1 VSADHDRYTVF
12 VDHLGGAVLDL
23 DSYYFDRSALPPHER
38 SRLNYDEPAAIDAA
52 LLVEHLARLGRGEP
66 VSKSMYAFSTHE
78 RVGVETVFPAPIVIV
93 EGLSRRR
100 NRTISRQPSR

>member
-38 SRLNYDEPAAIDAA
+38 SRLNYDEPAATDAA

-66 VSKSMYAFSTHE
+66 VSKPIYAFSTHE
-78 RVGVETVFPAPIVIV
+78 RVGVETVFPAPMVIV

-100 NRTISRQPSR
+100 NRMISRQPSR